1 MFFAKQDLRWEVGG
15 KERRWQRRELA
26 KEKLTRK
33 KKPKNLIILII
44 PMIAIIT
51 QSTEGAKQK
60 KTKLNI

>member
-33 KKPKNLIILII
+33 KN
-44 PMIAIIT
+44 
-51 QSTEGAKQK
+51 QK
-60 KTKLNI
+60 T